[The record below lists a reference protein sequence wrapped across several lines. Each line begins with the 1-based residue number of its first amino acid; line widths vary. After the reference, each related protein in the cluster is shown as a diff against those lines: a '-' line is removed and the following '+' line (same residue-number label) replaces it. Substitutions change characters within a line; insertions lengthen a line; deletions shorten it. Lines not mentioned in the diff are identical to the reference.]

1 MNYRELNREQKELIA
16 KRIVK
21 WLKKKGFTND
31 KAKMSVWLDRI
42 QKILIEKKEKFNIEI
57 KFDYPSF
64 RSLFDIAYKDMKL
77 FTGVIER
84 KYYDYILI

>member
-42 QKILIEKKEKFNIEI
+42 QQILIEKKEKFNIEI

-77 FTGVIER
+77 FAGVIER
-84 KYYDYILI
+84 KYYDYILL

>member
-64 RSLFDIAYKDMKL
+64 RSLLDIAYKDMKL